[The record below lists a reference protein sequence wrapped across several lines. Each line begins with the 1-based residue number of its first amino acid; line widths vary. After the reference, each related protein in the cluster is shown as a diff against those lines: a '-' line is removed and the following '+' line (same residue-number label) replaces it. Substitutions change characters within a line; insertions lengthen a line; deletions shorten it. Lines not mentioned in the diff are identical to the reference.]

1 MVKMDA
7 ALIFAVIAALVVALA
22 GLLKDVRFI
31 VIAMR
36 CVVGFLVAGAVA
48 YIVILLLEA
57 KSIMLF
63 DLDTMEEEGSAGSGA
78 AAPAEESRKGKE
90 ADHEEPAGEAGMEQ
104 GKEAEGTFQ
113 PMDASSLKH
122 MQTPES

>member
-1 MVKMDA
+1 MVKIKA

-31 VIAMR
+31 VIALR
-36 CVVGFLVAGAVA
+36 CAIGFLVAGVVA

-63 DLDTMEEEGSAGSGA
+63 DFETMEEAPAGGGV
-78 AAPAEESRKGKE
+78 AAPAEESGEGRE
-90 ADHEEPAGEAGMEQ
+90 AAHGETAGEARMEQ
-104 GKEAEGTFQ
+104 GEEAEGTFQ
-113 PMDASSLKH
+113 PLDASSLKH

>member
-31 VIAMR
+31 VIALR
-36 CVVGFLVAGAVA
+36 CAIGFLVAGVVA

-63 DLDTMEEEGSAGSGA
+63 DFETMEEKDPAESGA
-78 AAPAEESRKGKE
+78 DAPAEESGEGKE
-90 ADHEEPAGEAGMEQ
+90 ADHEGSAGAAQMEQ
-104 GKEAEGTFQ
+104 GEEAEGTFQ
-113 PMDASSLKH
+113 PLDASSLKH